1 MTATETLGADAQNS
15 SEAALIA
22 AILAGDREKFHILIL
37 PYESQLFR
45 TAFALV
51 KNAEEAEDVVQDAVL
66 KAYRKLGSFRGDAK
80 FSTWLIAITL
90 NEARGRLR
98 KENRTIVDSLDE
110 QREENA
116 DFTPAAL
123 TDWNEIPLALL
134 ERKEIRELVQ
144 QAVAELPDTYREIV
158 TLRDVE
164 ECSVLDTAHLLGIS
178 SALVKVRLHRARMLL
193 QKRLAPQLNRAI
205 KASSKSTSDRP
216 RKRSLFRRTPWF

>member
-1 MTATETLGADAQNS
+1 MTASDALGTAAKS
-15 SEAALIA
+15 GAEAALIA
-22 AILAGDREKFHILIL
+22 AILAGDREKFHLLIL
-37 PYESQLFR
+37 PYEGQLFR

-66 KAYRKLGSFRGDAK
+66 KAYRKLASFRGDAK

-98 KENRTIVDSLDE
+98 RENRAIVDSLDE
-110 QREENA
+110 QREDNA

-123 TDWNEIPLALL
+123 TDWREVPLAAL
-134 ERKEIRELVQ
+134 ERQEIRKLVQ

-164 ECSVLDTAHLLGIS
+164 EYSVNDTAELLGIS
-178 SALVKVRLHRARMLL
+178 VALVKVRLHRARLLL
-193 QKRLAPQLNRAI
+193 QKKLAPQLSRTV
-205 KASSKSTSDRP
+205 KEELKRSP
-216 RKRSLFRRTPWF
+216 KRSLFGRLSWL

>member
-1 MTATETLGADAQNS
+1 MTAPEAVGAAAES
-15 SEAALIA
+15 GSEAALIA
-22 AILAGDREKFHILIL
+22 AILAGDREKFHLLIL
-37 PYESQLFR
+37 PYEGRIFR

-66 KAYRKLGSFRGDAK
+66 KAYRKLASFRGDAK

-98 KENRTIVDSLDE
+98 RDNRAIVDSLDE

-116 DFTPAAL
+116 GFTPAAL
-123 TDWNEIPLALL
+123 TDWREVPLAAL
-134 ERKEIRELVQ
+134 ERQEIRTLVQ

-164 ECSVLDTAHLLGIS
+164 ECSVNDTAELLGIS
-178 SALVKVRLHRARMLL
+178 VSLVKVRLHRARLLL
-193 QKRLAPQLNRAI
+193 QKKLAPLLSRAA
-205 KASSKSTSDRP
+205 KDESKPSSR
-216 RKRSLFRRTPWF
+216 RSLFGRLPWF